1 MDVRLEDAGDVV
13 NLQPEMDART
23 VVVHPEDG
31 ATGGQRGPGC
41 RRIAGDDLA
50 ATGQG
55 RFEAFLP
62 RNHLA
67 ADLAAGMVGQGMNVD
82 VGVATANVGQE
93 LRERMPEEWTDQAV
107 RGDRALRKQ
116 PVDLAGGGGGL
127 EEEGDHRSV
136 DPGAVQMNVGLE

>member
-41 RRIAGDDLA
+41 RRVAGDDLA

-55 RFEAFLP
+55 RLEALVP
-62 RNHLA
+62 RNHLP
-67 ADLAAGMVGQGMNVD
+67 ADLAAGMVRQGMD
-82 VGVATANVGQE
+82 IDIRVAAANVREE
-93 LRERMPEEWTDQAV
+93 LRERMAEQ
-107 RGDRALRKQ
+107 
-116 PVDLAGGGGGL
+116 
-127 EEEGDHRSV
+127 
-136 DPGAVQMNVGLE
+136 